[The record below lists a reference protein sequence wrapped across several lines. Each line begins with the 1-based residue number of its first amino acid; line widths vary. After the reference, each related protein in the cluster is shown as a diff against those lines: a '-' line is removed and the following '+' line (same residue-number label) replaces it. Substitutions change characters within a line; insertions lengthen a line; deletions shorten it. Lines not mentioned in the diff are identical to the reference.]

1 MRPVSE
7 TEWRMGPRE
16 MLDDEGTVWKGFLL
30 MTDWIYAAEVS
41 TRAWLS
47 RHSSQ
52 QFLTLKKSFKPL
64 ILSPALDD
72 LVPLKFLVS
81 LVMWPKMMMDSYR
94 VTDSSY
100 VFVIFKG
107 LCCHHS
113 QIRLLHLKITF
124 LRDCLEKLKLQSLSR
139 NVYGVVHLSHL

>member
-30 MTDWIYAAEVS
+30 MTDWMYAAEVS

-47 RHSSQ
+47 RHISQ

-64 ILSPALDD
+64 IFSPALDD

-100 VFVIFKG
+100 VFVTFKG